1 MREPVPIRLARV
13 TLTVGFDL
21 DMTLIDSRPG
31 VALAIDALAHEFDLP
46 MHGSHFAEHL
56 GPPLATLLAD
66 AGAPDELIPQLVTRF
81 RELYPNVIDRIP
93 ALPGADDALA
103 AVRAGGGRTLVVTG
117 KFEPHA
123 RLHVDHLGWQIDRL
137 AGELWST
144 GKADVLREE
153 SAQVFVGDHAGDMRG
168 AKAAGV
174 VAVGVTTGPYEA
186 EGLWAAGADV
196 VLDDLTQ
203 FAGWLADHTAG
214 Q

>member
-1 MREPVPIRLARV
+1 M
-13 TLTVGFDL
+13 TFTVGFDL

-31 VALAIDALAHEFDLP
+31 VALAIDALAREFDLP
-46 MHGSHFAEHL
+46 MEGARFAEHL
-56 GPPLATLLAD
+56 GPPLATLLGE
-66 AGAPDELIPQLVTRF
+66 AGAPDDLIPYLVARY
-81 RELYPNVIDRIP
+81 RELYPGVIDRIG

-123 RLHVDHLGWQIDRL
+123 RLHVEHLGWQVDRV
-137 AGELWST
+137 AGDLWAA
-144 GKADVLREE
+144 GKAEVLREE

-174 VAVGVTTGPYEA
+174 VAVGVTTGPYDA

-203 FAGWLADHTAG
+203 FAGWLAEHADR
-214 Q
+214 

>member
-1 MREPVPIRLARV
+1 M

-31 VALAIDALAHEFDLP
+31 VALAIDTLAREFDLP
-46 MHGSHFAEHL
+46 MDGSHFAEHL
-56 GPPLATLLAD
+56 GPPLATLLGE
-66 AGAPDELIPQLVTRF
+66 AGAPDDLIPHLVTRY
-81 RELYPNVIDRIP
+81 RKLYPDVIGHIA

-103 AVRAGGGRTLVVTG
+103 AVRTGGGRTLVVTG

-123 RLHVDHLGWQIDRL
+123 RLHVDHLGWQVDRL
-137 AGELWST
+137 AGDLWST
-144 GKADVLREE
+144 GKAEVLRAE
-153 SAQVFVGDHAGDMRG
+153 AAHVFVGDHAGDMRG
-168 AKAAGV
+168 ATAAGV
-174 VAVGVTTGPYEA
+174 VAVGVTTGPYDA

-203 FAGWLADHTAG
+203 FAGWLSAHAALD

>member
-1 MREPVPIRLARV
+1 M
-13 TLTVGFDL
+13 TFTVGFDL

-31 VALAIDALAHEFDLP
+31 VALAIDALAREFDLP
-46 MHGSHFAEHL
+46 MEGARFAEHL
-56 GPPLATLLAD
+56 GPPLATLLGE
-66 AGAPDELIPQLVTRF
+66 AGAPDDLIPHLVARY
-81 RELYPNVIDRIP
+81 RELYPGVIDRIG

-123 RLHVDHLGWQIDRL
+123 RLHVEHLGWQVDRV
-137 AGELWST
+137 AGDLWAT

-174 VAVGVTTGPYEA
+174 VAVGVTTGPYDA

-203 FAGWLADHTAG
+203 FAGWLAEQADR
-214 Q
+214 